1 MSIFDQKQDVLDIE
15 LTSYGKY
22 LLSKGQF
29 KPEYY
34 AFFDD
39 DIIYDSNYA
48 GVSESQNDTETRI
61 LEDAFYLKQT
71 SYRKSK
77 EKTVNALNE
86 HIIDSSLQKRWIDQ
100 ESAIRSLPLGN
111 SRSSLIGDNYA
122 PAWAVKAINSSITD
136 FSITG
141 SIYDQTNQVKIP
153 QIFLQDKKIDV
164 KFNKQIEQQNNISLN
179 SVKLPDGT
187 NIEVIDDYILL
198 EIDEKNS
205 EDLSENFEIEVFQMD
220 SDSEWKIENAYKKLF
235 FSVKQD
241 NVVDDMLL
249 SPEEML
255 KEKEMADVSPEYVQH
270 FFDILVDEEIDLYV
284 SQQKA
289 AGTSAGRL
297 TGTYRTTIIGPTDPV
312 NEDC

>member
-1 MSIFDQKQDVLDIE
+1 LSIFDQKQDVLDIE

-39 DIIYDSNYA
+39 DIIYDLDHA
-48 GVSESQNDTETRI
+48 GMSESQNDTETRI
-61 LEDAFYLKQT
+61 LEEIIYLRSNT
-71 SYRKSK
+71 SRKSK
-77 EKTVNALNE
+77 EKTVNTLNE
-86 HIIDSSLQKRWIDQ
+86 HVVDSSLQKRWIDQ
-100 ESAIRSLPLGN
+100 ENPLKNLPLGN
-111 SRSSLIGDNYA
+111 SKPSLTGDNHA
-122 PAWAVKAINSSITD
+122 PAWAIKAINSRITD
-136 FSITG
+136 FNING
-141 SIYDQTNQVKIP
+141 SLYDQTNHVKIP
-153 QIFLQDKKIDV
+153 QIFLQDKKIEV
-164 KFNKQIEQQNNISLN
+164 KFNKDIETQNNISLN

-205 EDLSENFEIEVFQMD
+205 EDLSENFEIEMYQMD
-220 SDSEWKIENAYKKLF
+220 SDSEWKIENAYKKML
-235 FSVKQD
+235 FSVKQE
-241 NVVDDMLL
+241 NIVDDMLM
-249 SPEEML
+249 SPEEMP
-255 KEKEMADVSPEYVQH
+255 KQKEMADVSTEYVQH

-297 TGTYRTTIIGPTDPV
+297 TGTYRTTIIGPADPV